1 MNNFSK
7 KIKELRGKES
17 LRQAAKNIGISHTY
31 LDSLE
36 KGYDPRS
43 GKERKPTIEVINK
56 ISKYYSYDFFELA
69 NLADV
74 FVSIKDAP
82 QEIKM
87 QEFEKF
93 KYRMKEKYMNDR
105 TKVRENYINLLS
117 DELPYD
123 KNLLLN
129 NVYNFLMNEEENKY
143 LMLREG
149 EETNSIIFM
158 ATLFQIMVR
167 EKNSQNKEMYD
178 DIINDFSDFLKEYLN
193 IK

>member
-1 MNNFSK
+1 MNDFSK

-56 ISKYYSYDFFELA
+56 ISKYYDYDFFELA

-74 FVSIKDAP
+74 FVSIRDTPDDLKI
-82 QEIKM
+82 QEY
-87 QEFEKF
+87 EKF
-93 KYRMKEKYMNDR
+93 KNKMKEKFKNDK
-105 TKVRENYINLLS
+105 TKVRENYLNLLS

-129 NVYNFLMNEEENKY
+129 NVYQFLMNENENEYFKF
-143 LMLREG
+143 RED
-149 EETNSIIFM
+149 EETNSITFM
-158 ATLFQIMVR
+158 AILFQFMVR

-178 DIINDFSDFLKEYLN
+178 DMINDFSEFLKVYIN
-193 IK
+193 I